1 MIRHRR
7 DDRIT
12 LVGIKINPRIGVTE
26 QERAVPQ
33 KCEVDLTVEDN
44 FEGAASQDSL
54 ENSID
59 YSLLLSTVQEIA
71 AEGEFSLVETLA
83 YKLVRTVLQA
93 FPVKRVRVKV
103 RKTPESLSGQIDYVE
118 VDVEDC

>member
-1 MIRHRR
+1 
-7 DDRIT
+7 
-12 LVGIKINPRIGVTE
+12 
-26 QERAVPQ
+26 
-33 KCEVDLTVEDN
+33 VDLTIEDN

-59 YSLLLSTVQEIA
+59 YSLLLATVQEIA
-71 AEGEFSLVETLA
+71 GGGEFSLVETLA
-83 YKLVRTVLQA
+83 YKIVRKVLQI

-103 RKTPESLSGQIDYVE
+103 RKTPESLAGQIDYVE